1 MALTTAA
8 KVRTRLNIETFQAT
22 DTTIADFIADADGLI
37 QHTLGSLPTAG
48 DSDYALAVSVST
60 GLAAYYTGTQIPY
73 PENAEEATSWFNK
86 LGSIY
91 SIANKN
97 LTVLGG
103 TDFPIPVAKSTTED

>member
-22 DTTIADFIADADGLI
+22 DTTIADFIADSDGLI
-37 QHTLGSLPTAG
+37 QHTLGALPTAA
-48 DSDYALAVSVST
+48 DNNYKLAVSVST
-60 GLAAYYTGTQIPY
+60 GLAAYYTGTQLPY
-73 PENAEEATSWFNK
+73 PEDAEEATSWFNK

-97 LTVLGG
+97 LAILGG
-103 TDFPIPVAKSTTED
+103 VQSPMPVAKSTTVD